1 MENLSTLEIIGIII
15 LVLLFGGVI
24 WRIAKRLFAVAFV
37 AVLVLLG
44 IYFTKPEILYDWF
57 GKDNV
62 EKVETKVKD
71 GSEELKEKSRE
82 SADKAIEALDSK

>member
-24 WRIAKRLFAVAFV
+24 WRLAKRLFAVALI

-57 GKDNV
+57 GKENV
-62 EKVETKVKD
+62 EWVVGKTENA
-71 GSEELKEKSRE
+71 KEVVRE
-82 SADKAIEALDSK
+82 KTTEARKELDSK